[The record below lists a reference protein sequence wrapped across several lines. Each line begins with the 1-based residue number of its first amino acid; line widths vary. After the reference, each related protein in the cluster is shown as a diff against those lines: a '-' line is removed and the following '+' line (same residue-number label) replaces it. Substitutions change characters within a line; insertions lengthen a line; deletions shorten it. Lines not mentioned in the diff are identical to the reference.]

1 MKNKRIGEI
10 LVDNK
15 AITHEDLDKGLA
27 EQRERNDNTKIGPIL
42 LKNGF
47 VTQSDLIKAYSQQ
60 MGLRRVDY
68 GRQIGMLDWLIF
80 FSIIILITVV
90 YVPLSVWDEENH
102 YKKIRRERMKHISNA
117 EDFYYELTGTYTTDI
132 NELTSLVEAAMD
144 SLIADSTF
152 VGKQYIALNNE
163 DYEVTMDESFH
174 TRVDTTFS
182 IPEIIKETTIDTL
195 YKIGVINEDNAN
207 LIDTLWANSAN
218 LSTYKNSS
226 NYVDQYITHYENE
239 MGLIVNVNEYDLN
252 IHSNYIPKKMKIAE
266 RVTKTTNFIRRK
278 FHLNP
283 NFIYCP
289 ISKNNYNKK
298 KFILSIDESNPS
310 SPIFSVISPI
320 TKDDNEMR
328 YGIFRFT
335 PGKSESIVAGEKSW
349 AGE

>member
-1 MKNKRIGEI
+1 VENKRIGEI
-10 LVDNK
+10 LIDNK

-27 EQRERNDNTKIGPIL
+27 EQKQLNDNTKIGPIL
-42 LKNGF
+42 LKHGF
-47 VTQSDLIKAYSQQ
+47 VTQADLIKAYSQQ
-60 MGLRRVDY
+60 MGLRRIDY
-68 GRQIGMLDWLIF
+68 GKQIGVLDWLIF

-102 YKKIRRERMKHISNA
+102 YKKIRRERMKYIAGA

-152 VGKQYIALNNE
+152 VGKQYINLNNKN
-163 DYEVTMDESFH
+163 YEVTMDESFH

-182 IPEIIKETTIDTL
+182 IPEIIKTTTIDTL
-195 YKIGVINEDNAN
+195 YKIGVINEDNAS
-207 LIDTLWANSAN
+207 LVDTLWANSAN
-218 LSTYKNSS
+218 FDTYKNSS
-226 NYVDQYITHYENE
+226 NYIDQYITHYENE
-239 MGLIVNVNEYDLN
+239 MGLTIDINDYDSN
-252 IHSNYIPKKMKIAE
+252 IHMNYIPKKMKIAE
-266 RVTKTTNFIRRK
+266 RITKKTNFIRRK
-278 FHLNP
+278 FHLNS

-298 KFILSIDESNPS
+298 KFVLNIDEADPSNHV
-310 SPIFSVISPI
+310 FSIVSPI

-328 YGIFRFT
+328 YGIFRFR